1 MVDDDIR
8 PLVVDLEGSL
18 LKAHGLYE
26 LVLFSI
32 RENPKNFFGVLAA
45 LRLGGGALRSY
56 VERWASEVLPVAP
69 ASSQVEQLMD
79 EARAKGSPI
88 VLAAASGREVGIAA
102 EQRFG
107 PFDEVIT
114 TERSNELKGKNR
126 ATALVERFGEKGF
139 DYIGGSSADVEV
151 FRHSLVSFLVNPGR
165 QLINQAKLV
174 SRDVRVIRDER
185 GILNSLWR
193 LMRPH
198 QWTKNLLLVVPVLGA
213 QEFSAPVGINLF
225 LGLVSFSALA
235 SALYIANDVLD
246 IQNDRRHP
254 EKRHRPLAA
263 GDLSLG
269 VAAILFPALLILGF
283 SVATFINLTFVG
295 VLIVYG
301 VGSATYSF
309 WLKRIALVDVFILA
323 GLYGVRVVAGAAL
336 AGVSLSLW
344 LLSFSFFVFLSLAL
358 VKRFVEIADY
368 WPGKKE
374 TLSGRD
380 YRSSD
385 RELIVGAGV
394 GTGAVS
400 AMLLA
405 LYINDRA
412 ADFSGV
418 GADLLW
424 LAVPLLLYWVLRIWL
439 LSLRGRVASDPVV
452 FALRDRVSIMV
463 GVVFVALF
471 TLVNLY
477 GKGS

>member
-18 LKAHGLYE
+18 LKTRALYE
-26 LVLFSI
+26 LALFAI
-32 RENPKNFFGVLAA
+32 RENPKNLFVLLRA
-45 LRLGGGALRSY
+45 LRLGKAALKSC
-56 VERWASEVLPVAP
+56 VGRWASEVLPLAP
-69 ASSQVEQLMD
+69 ARSKVEHLMD
-79 EARAKGSPI
+79 EARANGKPI
-88 VLAAASGREVGIAA
+88 ILATATGREVSIAA
-102 EQRFG
+102 ERRFG

-114 TERSNELKGKNR
+114 RERGNDPNGKDR
-126 ATALVERFGEKGF
+126 ALALVERFGDKGF
-139 DYIGGSSADVEV
+139 DYIGVSSADAEI
-151 FRHSLVSFLVNPGR
+151 FRHSHVSFLINPGR
-165 QLINQAKLV
+165 RLINQAKLL
-174 SRDVRVIRDER
+174 SPYVRVIRDER
-185 GILNSLWR
+185 GGLRSFWR

-246 IQNDRRHP
+246 IQSDRGHP
-254 EKRHRPLAA
+254 EKSHRPLAA
-263 GDLSLG
+263 GDVSLG
-269 VAAILFPALLILGF
+269 EAAILFSALLIMGI
-283 SVATFINLTFVG
+283 SVATLINTTFVG
-295 VLIVYG
+295 VLIVYA

-323 GLYGVRVVAGAAL
+323 GLYGVRLLAGATL

-358 VKRFVEIADY
+358 VKRFVEIADH
-368 WPGKKE
+368 WPGKEE

-380 YRSSD
+380 YRSPD
-385 RELIVGAGV
+385 RELIVGAGL

-405 LYINDRA
+405 LYIDDRA

-424 LAVPLLLYWVLRIWL
+424 LAVPLLLYWVLRIWFL
-439 LSLRGRVASDPVV
+439 ALRGRVASDPVV
-452 FALRDRVSIMV
+452 FALRDRVSLMV
-463 GVVFVALF
+463 GLVFVALL

-477 GKGS
+477 GE